1 MLRKK
6 NIITILVIIFVF
18 VFSVW
23 LVFFTTLGVKLIN
36 KLVVSRYIKS
46 EDINIESIEGNIFK
60 KVSLQNVEII
70 GLEGLPVG
78 SRIKIQNFEFQ
89 VTGFNVESVYAE
101 IDNGKMS
108 LPDLGDVLF
117 YGKLE
122 KGVLEFNIYSEYIS
136 VREIANLI
144 PVDNKYK
151 NVLGTISDLD
161 VYVKGLVL
169 EPELIGKF
177 NIKKIVYD
185 RFTVEE
191 CLVNFDLK
199 LKEILKIINIYG
211 EIQVEKGKVFGMKTA
226 VINLQQSKVYF
237 DGDMDK
243 ISFNFKG
250 KSEVERVKIDI
261 ELKGNSQ
268 NPDLKLESEPPLSKS
283 NLLIMLA
290 TGKKWKFQEEIKDQ
304 VSVAPGLAMDFIDYF
319 MFGNS
324 GNKLAEK
331 LGVSEISFTMD
342 ETTKGVSVS
351 KEITDKT
358 EVSYGIEQSQQKEGV
373 MEIKQ
378 KVGATYK
385 ITESLSIE
393 GEQEVMKAP
402 SDNDENNSAPEQKLF
417 LKFEKDF

>member
-6 NIITILVIIFVF
+6 NIITILAIIFVF

-78 SRIKIQNFEFQ
+78 SRIKIQNFKFQ

-122 KGVLEFNIYSEYIS
+122 KGVLEFNIYSGYIS

-417 LKFEKDF
+417 LKFEKGF

>member
-6 NIITILVIIFVF
+6 NIITILAIIFVF

-78 SRIKIQNFEFQ
+78 SRIKIQNFKFQ

-101 IDNGKMS
+101 IDNGKIS

-261 ELKGNSQ
+261 ELKGNRQ

-324 GNKLAEK
+324 RNKLAEK

-358 EVSYGIEQSQQKEGV
+358 EISYGIEQSQQKEGV

>member
-6 NIITILVIIFVF
+6 NIITILAIIFVF

-122 KGVLEFNIYSEYIS
+122 KGVLEFNIYSGYIS

-261 ELKGNSQ
+261 ELKGNRQ

-324 GNKLAEK
+324 RNKLAEK

>member
-6 NIITILVIIFVF
+6 NIITILAIIFVF

-122 KGVLEFNIYSEYIS
+122 KGVLEFNIYSGYIS

-402 SDNDENNSAPEQKLF
+402 SDNDENDSAPEQKLF
-417 LKFEKDF
+417 LKFEKGF

>member
-6 NIITILVIIFVF
+6 NIITILAIIFVF

-122 KGVLEFNIYSEYIS
+122 KGVLEFNIYSGYIS

-261 ELKGNSQ
+261 ELKGNRQ

-324 GNKLAEK
+324 RNKLAEK

-417 LKFEKDF
+417 LKFEKGF

>member
-6 NIITILVIIFVF
+6 NIITILAIIFVF

-122 KGVLEFNIYSEYIS
+122 KGVLEFNIYSGYIS

-161 VYVKGLVL
+161 IYVKGLVL

-261 ELKGNSQ
+261 ELKGNRQ

-304 VSVAPGLAMDFIDYF
+304 GSVAPGLAMDFIDYF

-324 GNKLAEK
+324 RNKLAEK

-378 KVGATYK
+378 KVGVTYK

-417 LKFEKDF
+417 LKFEKGF

>member
-36 KLVVSRYIKS
+36 KLVVPRYIKS
-46 EDINIESIEGNIFK
+46 EDINIESIEGNVFK
-60 KVSLQNVEII
+60 KVSLRNVEII

-78 SRIKIQNFEFQ
+78 SRIKIQNFKFQ

-101 IDNGKMS
+101 IDNGKIS

-144 PVDNKYK
+144 PVDDKYK

-169 EPELIGKF
+169 EPELNGKF

-185 RFTVEE
+185 RFTVED
-191 CLVNFDLK
+191 CFVNFDLK

-261 ELKGNSQ
+261 ELKGNRQ

-324 GNKLAEK
+324 RNKLAEK

-402 SDNDENNSAPEQKLF
+402 SDNDENDSAPEQKLF
-417 LKFEKDF
+417 LKFEKGF

>member
-6 NIITILVIIFVF
+6 NIITILAIIFVF

-261 ELKGNSQ
+261 ELKGNRQ

-324 GNKLAEK
+324 RNKLAEK